1 MRGQRRLVAGIA
13 NSRRDS
19 RATPSGLPPSTFGR
33 RAPLPVRTPALACL
47 WSQSISQR
55 LFNASQVLTKASQNN
70 FALLAAR
77 QLGAKQLKDKR
88 IGRPTLLTAVSEAS
102 VSRRDKPP
110 RSTNAFGSSPMG
122 GQPSSAIRSRAKLK
136 MIEKADEKEAPL
148 REASSLM
155 SVNALSWLGTLDRRS
170 RQLRQE
176 RQ

>member
-55 LFNASQVLTKASQNN
+55 LFNASQVLTKPSQNN

-77 QLGAKQLKDKR
+77 HFRAKQLEDER
-88 IGRPTLLTAVSEAS
+88 IGRLTNSP
-102 VSRRDKPP
+102 DCC
-110 RSTNAFGSSPMG
+110 FGSLRVL
-122 GQPSSAIRSRAKLK
+122 QT
-136 MIEKADEKEAPL
+136 PL
-148 REASSLM
+148 GPRL
-155 SVNALSWLGTLDRRS
+155 
-170 RQLRQE
+170 
-176 RQ
+176 